1 MTEAQQTPRGP
12 LFSVLVAA
20 YNQGEYVL
28 DTLDSVARQTFP
40 DYEIV
45 VVDDGSTDDTAQR
58 VRAWAEEFGR
68 SHPANRMVLVSTPNR
83 GQSAALEHA
92 FELSAGRYL
101 CLLDSD
107 DRWVPEK
114 LERVARETEIDPEAG
129 MIVHPLFVID
139 SAGNRTGDVRPK
151 RAKLSSG
158 DLREQMRHTGRHVAP
173 ATSGVVIRRETFG
186 ELVPMP
192 TKTLKF
198 GADGYLTFGATLLAP
213 VRAMAEPLG
222 EYRMHPDGQY
232 IRLMS
237 SPEGLQRQIEL
248 QLTIA
253 RHFGLE
259 EVVRRNSFF
268 ARNVFASVKFE
279 GTLREKAGAYA
290 GLVRATVA
298 DPSFSAPQRLLLTG
312 YWTVCALSPLPLF
325 VRLWQGFQVR
335 QTGFNRL
342 ELAAVRREAP

>member
-1 MTEAQQTPRGP
+1 MTDVQQAPRGP

-20 YNQGEYVL
+20 YNQGAYIL

-45 VVDDGSTDDTAQR
+45 VVDDGSTDDTVAR
-58 VRAWAEEFGR
+58 VRAWEREFAR
-68 SHPANRMVLVSTPNR
+68 SHPGNRMVFVSTPNR

-114 LERVARETEIDPEAG
+114 LERLARAAGADPGAG

-158 DLREQMRHTGRHVAP
+158 DIREQMRRTGRHVAP
-173 ATSGVVIRRETFG
+173 ATSGVTIRREVFAQ
-186 ELVPMP
+186 LVPMP
-192 TKTLKF
+192 TKVLKF
-198 GADGYLTFGATLLAP
+198 GADGYLTFGATLLSP
-213 VRAMAEPLG
+213 VHALEEPLG

-248 QLTIA
+248 QLVIA
-253 RHFGLE
+253 RHFGVE

-279 GTLREKAGAYA
+279 GTLRQKLAAYA

-298 DPSFSAPQRLLLTG
+298 DPSFRPHQRLLLSA
-312 YWTVCALSPLPLF
+312 YWTLCVLSPLPLF
-325 VRLWQGFQVR
+325 TRLWEGFQVR